1 VRDAPPIVG
10 MVRLLRGSMT
20 LRRMNAYRLVLAAAG
35 LTVFVTAALA
45 VALASFAGAALPQAA
60 HRQLAAAP
68 GTALDIT
75 GSVTSSQAG
84 RYQAGLQAAIRRQL
98 AGVPV
103 TLYQALWSDPLR
115 LATAGPALARLTGK
129 GNVLLTQAAAF
140 GAIRSH
146 AVLVAG
152 HWPAAPRPGQPVQA
166 ALPQAAAL
174 LAHLS
179 PGAQLQTRD
188 QVSGRPTRFLVAGI
202 FRPET
207 GSATAAGYWALNTVG
222 ASGTSSS
229 GGFTTLGP
237 LAVSPAAFT
246 GPLAVNS
253 ASWVAQPDTWR
264 IPVGQLTSTATRAAA
279 LRQALANSTALPSL
293 QVSTNLPAVLDA
305 AAASLAVARSLLVIG
320 ALELALVA
328 AAAVATAA
336 AYLADQR
343 EGESALLASRGTAR
357 FQLAR
362 LNAAEAVLLCLI
374 ATAAGGLAGGR
385 LAALLASAGPLHA
398 AGLRLPGFTPGVGLA
413 LAVTAAGSILVL
425 LWPALRTLAPG
436 IARQR
441 RGRQAAVSGIARAGA
456 DLALISLAVLAGWQ
470 LRHYS
475 AVVTSANGPGGVD
488 PVLVLAPALALAGG
502 TALTLRGLPPA
513 ARAADRLA
521 SRGRRLSPALSCWQL
536 SRRPLSQ
543 AAGALLI
550 VLAVATGTL
559 ALSQHRSWAQSA
571 ADQAAFSAGADT
583 RVDLA
588 SPLTASAAG
597 RLTAAPGVR
606 GATPVATLTGGGTGE
621 TLALNAGT
629 AAGVV
634 LLRRDQSAKPAP
646 ALFRAIRPAGA
657 QPGVLLPGQPSAVQL
672 DASLGPA
679 SLRLAPA
686 AVTLSVADADGDV
699 YQVSAGTLAADGR
712 PHLLTARL
720 GTDQLSTD
728 QLSTGQ
734 LSTGQLSTVPRPG
747 RVITP
752 LRLIGITASY
762 QLLPHSAKS
771 DAAVHVLHVGA
782 LGTATGPARAV
793 PGSALSGWAAAVSAP
808 ELAALRTRAGQ
819 VAGASGP
826 PQRLAW
832 KRTNGQQL
840 LSFTPGYGQAL
851 PANPGQ
857 PLLPI
862 FGQLT
867 LTAAAP
873 SVTPIP
879 AIATQSFLAASNT
892 GVGATVD
899 DSLNGLT
906 VAVHIV
912 AVVHSFPTVASG
924 GALILDL
931 PVVQQALLSRGL
943 PPVPVTS
950 WWLATGGAA
959 PLGLAGLLPA
969 GSSVTSRDQLAAG
982 LLGNPLSAAPQQAV
996 LAVAI
1001 AAALLAI
1008 AGFFVSIAANVAQ
1021 RRQESALL
1029 AALGVTQRSQA
1040 GQLCTQELLLSVPAA
1055 VAGLVLGG
1063 LLTILLVPAVTL
1075 TPAATA
1081 PVPTALTT
1089 FAWAQALGLA
1099 ALVVLLPVLVAAAA
1113 AARTPDPAATLR
1125 TAESA

>member
-1 VRDAPPIVG
+1 MVGSAP
-10 MVRLLRGSMT
+10 
-20 LRRMNAYRLVLAAAG
+20 
-35 LTVFVTAALA
+35 
-45 VALASFAGAALPQAA
+45 
-60 HRQLAAAP
+60 
-68 GTALDIT
+68 
-75 GSVTSSQAG
+75 AG
-84 RYQAGLQAAIRRQL
+84 RGRQ
-98 AGVPV
+98 
-103 TLYQALWSDPLR
+103 
-115 LATAGPALARLTGK
+115 ALARLTGK

-140 GAIRSH
+140 GAIASH

-152 HWPAAPRPGQPVQA
+152 HWPASPRPGQPVQA

-179 PGAQLQTRD
+179 PGARLQTRD
-188 QVSGRPTRFLVAGI
+188 QVSGRQADFLVTGI
-202 FRPET
+202 FRPRT
-207 GSATAAGYWALNTVG
+207 GSPTAAGYWALNTVG
-222 ASGTSSS
+222 ASGTSTA

-237 LAVSPAAFT
+237 LAVSPAAFA
-246 GPLAVNS
+246 GPLTVNA
-253 ASWVAQPDTWR
+253 ASWVAEPDTWR
-264 IPVGQLTSTATRAAA
+264 IPVGELTATATRAAA
-279 LRQALANSTALPSL
+279 LRQALANSSALPSL

-328 AAAVATAA
+328 AAALATAA

-343 EGESALLASRGTAR
+343 ESEAALLASRGTAR
-357 FQLAR
+357 AQLAR
-362 LNAAEAVLLCLI
+362 LNAAEAVILCLI
-374 ATAAGGLAGGR
+374 ATAAGGLASSR
-385 LAALLASAGPLHA
+385 LATVLASAGPLRA
-398 AGLRLPGFTPGVGLA
+398 AGLRLPAFPPGAWLA

-425 LWPALRTLAPG
+425 LWPTLRTLAPG

-456 DLALISLAVLAGWQ
+456 DLALIALAVLAGWQ

-502 TALTLRGLPPA
+502 TALTLRVLPPA

-559 ALSQHRSWAQSA
+559 ALSQHRSWARSA
-571 ADQAAFSAGADT
+571 ADQASFSAGADT
-583 RVDLA
+583 RVNLA
-588 SPLTASAAG
+588 SPLGASTAGLAAW
-597 RLTAAPGVR
+597 PGVR
-606 GATPVATLTGGGTGE
+606 GATPVATLTGSGTGE
-621 TLALNAGT
+621 TLALNASS

-634 LLRRDQSAKPAP
+634 LLRADQSAKPAA
-646 ALFRAIRPAGA
+646 ALFRAIEPAGH
-657 QPGVLLPGQPSAVQL
+657 QPGVVLPGHPAAVQL

-686 AVTLSVADADGDV
+686 AVTLSVQDADGDV
-699 YQVSAGTLAADGR
+699 YQVNAGTLVADGR

-720 GTDQLSTD
+720 GTGPRH
-728 QLSTGQ
+728 GQ
-734 LSTGQLSTVPRPG
+734 
-747 RVITP
+747 VIAP
-752 LRLIGITASY
+752 LRLVGISASY
-762 QLLPHSAKS
+762 QLLPGAATS
-771 DAAVHVLHVGA
+771 DAVLQVLRIGA
-782 LGTATGPARAV
+782 AGGTATAV
-793 PGSALSGWAAAVSAP
+793 PGSALSSWGAGVASP
-808 ELAALRTRAGQ
+808 ELAALRPLAGQ
-819 VAGASGP
+819 VAGPSGL

-832 KRTNGQQL
+832 QRSGPQQL
-840 LSFTPGYGQAL
+840 LTFTPGYGQAL
-851 PANPGQ
+851 PANRGQ

-873 SVTPIP
+873 TAAAIP

-899 DSLNGLT
+899 DSVNGLT

-912 AVVHSFPTVASG
+912 AAVHSFPTVTSG

-931 PVVQQALLSRGL
+931 AAVQQALLSRGL
-943 PPVPVTS
+943 PPAPATS
-950 WWLATGGAA
+950 WWLATPGGT
-959 PLGLAGLLPA
+959 PSGLAGVLPA
-969 GSSVTSRDQLAAG
+969 GSSLTSRDQLAAG
-982 LLGNPLSAAPQQAV
+982 LLGNALSATPQQAV

-1040 GQLCTQELLLSVPAA
+1040 GQLCTQELMLSLPAA
-1055 VAGLVLGG
+1055 LAGLLLGG
-1063 LLTILLVPAVTL
+1063 VLTILLVPAVTL
-1075 TPAATA
+1075 TPAATT
-1081 PVPTALTT
+1081 PMPPALTT

-1099 ALVVLLPVLVAAAA
+1099 ALVVLLPVLVAAAT
-1113 AARTPDPAATLR
+1113 AARIPDPAATLR

>member
-1 VRDAPPIVG
+1 MVG
-10 MVRLLRGSMT
+10 TVRLLRGSMT
-20 LRRMNAYRLVLAAAG
+20 LRRMNAYRLVLATAA

-45 VALASFAGAALPQAA
+45 TALASFAGAALPQAA
-60 HRQLAAAP
+60 HRELAAAP

-75 GSVTSSQAG
+75 GSVTGGQAP
-84 RYQAGLQAAIRRQL
+84 RYQAGLRAAIRSGL
-98 AGVPV
+98 PGVPV
-103 TLYQALWSDPLR
+103 TLHQSVWSDPLR
-115 LATAGPALARLTGK
+115 LAAAGPALARLTGK

-140 GAIRSH
+140 GQIRSH
-146 AVLVAG
+146 AVLLSG

-188 QVSGRPTRFLVAGI
+188 QVSGRPARFVVTGI
-202 FRPET
+202 FRPRT
-207 GSATAAGYWALNTVG
+207 GTPAAAGYWALNTVG
-222 ASGTSSS
+222 PSGTSTA

-237 LAVSPAAFT
+237 LAVSPAAFR
-246 GPLAVNS
+246 GPLSVNA
-253 ASWVAQPDTWR
+253 ASWVAQPDTSR
-264 IPVGQLTSTATRAAA
+264 IPAGQLTATAARAAA
-279 LRQALANSTALPSL
+279 LRQQLANSSSLPGL
-293 QVSTNLPAVLDA
+293 QVSTNLPAALDSA
-305 AAASLAVARSLLVIG
+305 AANLAVARSLLVIG

-328 AAAVATAA
+328 AAALATAA

-357 FQLAR
+357 AQLAR
-362 LNAAEAVLLCLI
+362 LNAAEAVVLCLI
-374 ATAAGGLAGGR
+374 ATAAGGLASSR
-385 LAALLASAGPLHA
+385 LAAVLASAGPLRA
-398 AGLRLPGFTPGVGLA
+398 AGLRLPAFPPGAWLA

-425 LWPALRTLAPG
+425 LWPTLRTLAPG
-436 IARQR
+436 AARQR

-456 DLALISLAVLAGWQ
+456 DLALIALAVLAGWQ

-475 AVVTSANGPGGVD
+475 AVVTSASGPGGVD

-502 TALTLRGLPPA
+502 TALTLRVLPPA

-559 ALSQHRSWAQSA
+559 ALSQHRSWARSA
-571 ADQAAFSAGADT
+571 ADQASFSAGADT
-583 RVDLA
+583 RVNLA
-588 SPLTASAAG
+588 SPLAATTAG
-597 RLTAAPGVR
+597 RLASWPGVR
-606 GATPVATLTGGGTGE
+606 GATPVATLTGSGTGE
-621 TLALNAGT
+621 TLALNASS

-634 LLRRDQSAKPAP
+634 LLRADQSPKPAA
-646 ALFRAIRPAGA
+646 ALFRAIEPAGH
-657 QPGVLLPGQPSAVQL
+657 QPGVVLPGHPAAVRL

-686 AVTLSVADADGDV
+686 PVTLSVQDADGDV
-699 YQVSAGTLAADGR
+699 YQVNAGTLVADGR

-720 GTDQLSTD
+720 GTGL
-728 QLSTGQ
+728 LSTGPGH
-734 LSTGQLSTVPRPG
+734 GQ
-747 RVITP
+747 VIAP
-752 LRLIGITASY
+752 LRLVGISASY
-762 QLLPHSAKS
+762 QLPPDAKS
-771 DAAVHVLHVGA
+771 DAALQVLRIGA
-782 LGTATGPARAV
+782 AGGTAAAV
-793 PGSALSGWAAAVSAP
+793 PGSALSSWGAGVASP
-808 ELAALRTRAGQ
+808 ELVALRPLAGQ
-819 VAGASGP
+819 LAGPSGL

-832 KRTNGQQL
+832 KRSGPQQE
-840 LSFTPGYGQAL
+840 LSFIPGYGQAL

-857 PLLPI
+857 PPLPI

-867 LTAAAP
+867 LTAAVPTAAA
-873 SVTPIP
+873 IP

-899 DSLNGLT
+899 DSVDGLT

-912 AVVHSFPTVASG
+912 AAVHSFPTVTSG

-931 PVVQQALLSRGL
+931 AAVQQALLSRGL
-943 PPVPVTS
+943 PPAPATS
-950 WWLATGGAA
+950 WWLATPGGT
-959 PLGLAGLLPA
+959 PPGLAAVLPG
-969 GSSVTSRDQLAAG
+969 GSSLTSRGQLAAG

-996 LAVAI
+996 LAVAV

-1040 GQLCTQELLLSVPAA
+1040 GQLCTQELMLSLPAA
-1055 VAGLVLGG
+1055 LAGLLLGG
-1063 LLTILLVPAVTL
+1063 VLTILLVPAVTL

-1081 PVPTALTT
+1081 PVPPALTT

-1099 ALVVLLPVLVAAAA
+1099 ALVVLLPVLVAAAT
-1113 AARTPDPAATLR
+1113 AARIPDPAATLR

>member
-1 VRDAPPIVG
+1 MVLKARAGPVREPRPIVG
-10 MVRLLRGSMT
+10 IVRSLRGSMT
-20 LRRMNAYRLVLAAAG
+20 LRRMNAYRLVLAAAA

-45 VALASFAGAALPQAA
+45 AALASFAGAALPQAA

-68 GTALDIT
+68 GTALDVSGSAT
-75 GSVTSSQAG
+75 GGQA
-84 RYQAGLQAAIRRQL
+84 RRDQAGLRTAIRTGL
-98 AGVPV
+98 PGVPV
-103 TLYQALWSDPLR
+103 TLHQALWSDPLR
-115 LATAGPALARLTGK
+115 LAAAGPALARLTGK

-140 GAIRSH
+140 AAIRSH

-152 HWPAAPRPGQPVQA
+152 HWPAPPRPGQPVQA

-188 QVSGRPTRFLVAGI
+188 QVSGRPARFLVTGI

-207 GSATAAGYWALNTVG
+207 GSTTAAGYWALNTVA

-237 LAVSPAAFT
+237 LAVSPAAFA

-253 ASWVAQPDTWR
+253 ASWVAQPDTGR
-264 IPVGQLTSTATRAAA
+264 IPVGELTATATRAAA
-279 LRQALANSTALPSL
+279 LRQALANSSTLPSL

-305 AAASLAVARSLLVIG
+305 AAASLAVARSLLVIA

-328 AAAVATAA
+328 AAALATAA

-343 EGESALLASRGTAR
+343 EGESALLVSRGTAR
-357 FQLAR
+357 LQLAR
-362 LNAAEAVLLCLI
+362 LNAAEAVILCLI
-374 ATAAGGLAGGR
+374 ATAAGGLAGSR

-398 AGLRLPGFTPGVGLA
+398 AGLRLPAFPPGAWLA

-571 ADQAAFSAGADT
+571 ADQAASSAGADT

-588 SPLTASAAG
+588 SPLTAGAA
-597 RLTAAPGVR
+597 RLAAAPGVR
-606 GATPVATLTGGGTGE
+606 GGTPVATLTQGGTGE
-621 TLALNAGT
+621 TIALNAGN

-634 LLRRDQSAKPAP
+634 LLRRDQSALPAP
-646 ALFRAIRPAGA
+646 ALFRAIQPAGH
-657 QPGVLLPGQPSAVQL
+657 QPGVVLPGHPAAVQVE
-672 DASLGPA
+672 ASLGPA

-720 GTDQLSTD
+720 GTGPRR
-728 QLSTGQ
+728 GQ
-734 LSTGQLSTVPRPG
+734 A
-747 RVITP
+747 IAP

-762 QLLPHSAKS
+762 QLLAHAGSS
-771 DAAVHVLHVGA
+771 DATLHVLQVAAPGA
-782 LGTATGPARAV
+782 RPASAAAVV
-793 PGSALSGWAAAVSAP
+793 PGRALSGWAAGVAAP

-819 VAGASGP
+819 LAGPSGL

-832 KRTNGQQL
+832 QRTGRQQL

-857 PLLPI
+857 PPLPV

-867 LTAAAP
+867 LTAATP
-873 SVTPIP
+873 SAAAIP

-892 GVGATVD
+892 AVGATVN
-899 DSLNGLT
+899 DSVSGLT
-906 VAVHIV
+906 LAVHIV
-912 AVVHSFPTVASG
+912 AAVHSFPTVASG
-924 GALILDL
+924 AALIVDL
-931 PVVQQALLSRGL
+931 PAVQQALLSRGL

-950 WWLATGGAA
+950 WWLATDGGA
-959 PLGLAGLLPA
+959 PPGLAALLPA
-969 GSSVTSRDQLAAG
+969 GSSVTSRDQLVAR

-1055 VAGLVLGG
+1055 LAGLLLGG
-1063 LLTILLVPAVTL
+1063 VLTVLLVPAVTL

-1081 PVPTALTT
+1081 PVPPALTT

-1099 ALVVLLPVLVAAAA
+1099 ALVVLLPVLVAAAT
-1113 AARTPDPAATLR
+1113 AARTADPAATLR

>member
-1 VRDAPPIVG
+1 MG
-10 MVRLLRGSMT
+10 TVRLLRGSMT
-20 LRRMNAYRLVLAAAG
+20 LRRMNAYRLVLATAA

-45 VALASFAGAALPQAA
+45 TALASFAGAALPQAA
-60 HRQLAAAP
+60 HRELAAAP
-68 GTALDIT
+68 GTALDIS
-75 GSVTSSQAG
+75 GSVTGGQAG
-84 RYQAGLQAAIRRQL
+84 RYQAGLRDAIRSGL
-98 AGVPV
+98 PGVPV
-103 TLYQALWSDPLR
+103 TLHQVVWSDPLR
-115 LATAGPALARLTGK
+115 LTAAGPALARLTGK

-140 GAIRSH
+140 GQIQSH
-146 AVLVAG
+146 AVLVSG
-152 HWPAAPRPGQPVQA
+152 HWPAASRPGQPVQA

-188 QVSGRPTRFLVAGI
+188 QVSGRPARFVVTGI
-202 FRPET
+202 FRPRT
-207 GSATAAGYWALNTVG
+207 GTPAAASYWALNTVG
-222 ASGTSSS
+222 ASGVSTS

-237 LAVSPAAFT
+237 LAVSPAAFR
-246 GPLAVNS
+246 GPLSVNA
-253 ASWVAQPDTWR
+253 ASWVAQPDTSR
-264 IPVGQLTSTATRAAA
+264 IPAGQLTATATRAAA
-279 LRQALANSTALPSL
+279 LRQHLVNSSSLPGL
-293 QVSTNLPAVLDA
+293 QVSTNLPAVLDS

-328 AAAVATAA
+328 AAALATAA

-357 FQLAR
+357 AQLAR
-362 LNAAEAVLLCLI
+362 LNAAEAVILCLA
-374 ATAAGGLAGGR
+374 ATAAGGLAGTR
-385 LAALLASAGPLHA
+385 LATVLASAGPLRA
-398 AGLRLPGFTPGVGLA
+398 AGLRLPAFPPGAWLA

-425 LWPALRTLAPG
+425 LWPTLRTLAPG
-436 IARQR
+436 AARQR

-456 DLALISLAVLAGWQ
+456 DLALIALAVLAGWQ

-475 AVVTSANGPGGVD
+475 AVVTSASGPGGVD

-502 TALTLRGLPPA
+502 TALTLRVLPPA

-559 ALSQHRSWAQSA
+559 ALSQHRSWARSA
-571 ADQAAFSAGADT
+571 ADQASFSAGADT
-583 RVDLA
+583 RVNLA
-588 SPLTASAAG
+588 SPLAAGTAG
-597 RLTAAPGVR
+597 RLASWPGVR
-606 GATPVATLTGGGTGE
+606 GATPVATLTGSGTGE
-621 TLALNAGT
+621 TLALNASS

-634 LLRRDQSAKPAP
+634 LLRADQSPKPA
-646 ALFRAIRPAGA
+646 AELFRAIEPAGH
-657 QPGVLLPGQPSAVQL
+657 QPGVVLPGHPAAVQL

-686 AVTLSVADADGDV
+686 PVTLSVQDADGDV
-699 YQVSAGTLAADGR
+699 YQVNAGTLVADGR

-720 GTDQLSTD
+720 GADPLSTAPRH
-728 QLSTGQ
+728 GQ
-734 LSTGQLSTVPRPG
+734 
-747 RVITP
+747 VIAP
-752 LRLIGITASY
+752 LRLVGISASY
-762 QLLPHSAKS
+762 QLLPKEATS
-771 DAAVHVLHVGA
+771 DAALQVLRIGA
-782 LGTATGPARAV
+782 LSAAGGRAAAV
-793 PGSALSGWAAAVSAP
+793 PGSALSSWGAGVAAP
-808 ELAALRTRAGQ
+808 ELAALRPLAGQ
-819 VAGASGP
+819 VAGPSGL

-832 KRTNGQQL
+832 QRSGGQQR
-840 LSFTPGYGQAL
+840 LSFTPGYGLAL
-851 PANPGQ
+851 PANRGQ

-867 LTAAAP
+867 LTAATP
-873 SVTPIP
+873 SAAAIP
-879 AIATQSFLAASNT
+879 AIATHSFLAASNT

-899 DSLNGLT
+899 DTVDGLT
-906 VAVHIV
+906 IAVHIV
-912 AVVHSFPTVASG
+912 AAVHSFPTVTSG

-931 PVVQQALLSRGL
+931 GAVQQALLSRGL
-943 PPVPVTS
+943 PPAPVTS
-950 WWLATGGAA
+950 WWLATPGGT
-959 PLGLAGLLPA
+959 PPGLAAQLPA
-969 GSSVTSRDQLAAG
+969 GSSLTSRDQLAAG

-996 LAVAI
+996 LAVAV

-1040 GQLCTQELLLSVPAA
+1040 GQLCTQELMLSLPAA
-1055 VAGLVLGG
+1055 LAGLLLGG
-1063 LLTILLVPAVTL
+1063 VLTILLVPAVTL

-1081 PVPTALTT
+1081 PVPPALTT

-1099 ALVVLLPVLVAAAA
+1099 ALVVLLPVLVAAAT
-1113 AARTPDPAATLR
+1113 AARIPDPAATLR

>member
-1 VRDAPPIVG
+1 
-10 MVRLLRGSMT
+10 MT
-20 LRRMNAYRLVLAAAG
+20 LRRMNAYRLVLATAA

-45 VALASFAGAALPQAA
+45 TALASFAGAALPQAA
-60 HRQLAAAP
+60 HRELAAAP

-75 GSVTSSQAG
+75 GSVTGGQVG
-84 RYQAGLQAAIRRQL
+84 RYQAGLQAAIRSGL
-98 AGVPV
+98 PGVPV
-103 TLYQALWSDPLR
+103 TLHQSVWSDPLR
-115 LATAGPALARLTGK
+115 LAAAGPALARLTGK

-140 GAIRSH
+140 GAIQSH
-146 AVLVAG
+146 AVLVSG

-188 QVSGRPTRFLVAGI
+188 QVSGRPARFLVTGI

-207 GSATAAGYWALNTVG
+207 STPAAAGYWALNTIG
-222 ASGTSSS
+222 ASGTSTS
-229 GGFTTLGP
+229 GGFTTVGP
-237 LAVSPAAFT
+237 LAVSPAAFH
-246 GPLAVNS
+246 GPLSVNA
-253 ASWVAQPDTWR
+253 ASWVAQPETSR
-264 IPVGQLTSTATRAAA
+264 IPAGQLTATATRAAA
-279 LRQALANSTALPSL
+279 LRQELANSGSLSGL
-293 QVSTNLPAVLDA
+293 QVSTNLPAVLDS

-328 AAAVATAA
+328 AAALAAAA

-343 EGESALLASRGTAR
+343 EGEAALLASRGTAR
-357 FQLAR
+357 AQLAR
-362 LNAAEAVLLCLI
+362 LNAAEAVTLCLI
-374 ATAAGGLAGGR
+374 ATAAGGLAGSR
-385 LAALLASAGPLHA
+385 LATVLASAGPLRA
-398 AGLRLPGFTPGVGLA
+398 AGLRLPAFPPGAWLA

-425 LWPALRTLAPG
+425 LWPTLRTLAPG

-456 DLALISLAVLAGWQ
+456 DLALIALAVLAGWQ

-475 AVVTSANGPGGVD
+475 AVVTSAHGPGGVD

-502 TALTLRGLPPA
+502 TALTLRVLPPA

-559 ALSQHRSWAQSA
+559 ALSQHRSWARSA
-571 ADQAAFSAGADT
+571 ADQASFSAGADT
-583 RVDLA
+583 RVNLA
-588 SPLTASAAG
+588 SPLGTSTAGLAAW
-597 RLTAAPGVR
+597 PGVR
-606 GATPVATLTGGGTGE
+606 GATPVATLTGSGTGE
-621 TLALNAGT
+621 TLALNASS

-634 LLRRDQSAKPAP
+634 LLRADQSAKPAA
-646 ALFRAIRPAGA
+646 ALFRAIEPAGH
-657 QPGVLLPGQPSAVQL
+657 QPGVVLPGHPAAVQL

-686 AVTLSVADADGDV
+686 AVTLSVQDADGDV
-699 YQVSAGTLAADGR
+699 YQVNAGTLVADGR

-720 GTDQLSTD
+720 GTSPRH
-728 QLSTGQ
+728 GQ
-734 LSTGQLSTVPRPG
+734 
-747 RVITP
+747 VIAP
-752 LRLIGITASY
+752 LRLVGISASY
-762 QLLPHSAKS
+762 QLLPGAATS
-771 DAAVHVLHVGA
+771 DAVLQVLRIGA
-782 LGTATGPARAV
+782 AGAAGGTATAL
-793 PGSALSGWAAAVSAP
+793 PGRALSSWGAGVASP
-808 ELAALRTRAGQ
+808 ELAALRPLAGQ
-819 VAGASGP
+819 VAGPSGL

-832 KRTNGQQL
+832 RRSGPQQL
-840 LSFTPGYGQAL
+840 LTFTPGYGQAL
-851 PANPGQ
+851 PANRGQ
-857 PLLPI
+857 PPLPI

-873 SVTPIP
+873 TAAAIP

-899 DSLNGLT
+899 DSVNGLT

-912 AVVHSFPTVASG
+912 AAVHSFPTVTSG

-931 PVVQQALLSRGL
+931 GAVQQALLSRGL
-943 PPVPVTS
+943 PTAPATS
-950 WWLATGGAA
+950 WWLATPGGT
-959 PLGLAGLLPA
+959 PPGLARVLPA
-969 GSSVTSRDQLAAG
+969 GSSLASRDQLAAG

-996 LAVAI
+996 LAVAV

-1040 GQLCTQELLLSVPAA
+1040 GQLCTQELMLSLPAA
-1055 VAGLVLGG
+1055 LAGLLLGG
-1063 LLTILLVPAVTL
+1063 VLTILLVPAVTL
-1075 TPAATA
+1075 TPAATT
-1081 PVPTALTT
+1081 PMPPALTT

-1099 ALVVLLPVLVAAAA
+1099 ALVVLLPVLVAAAT
-1113 AARTPDPAATLR
+1113 AARIPDPAATLR

>member
-1 VRDAPPIVG
+1 MVGSAP
-10 MVRLLRGSMT
+10 
-20 LRRMNAYRLVLAAAG
+20 
-35 LTVFVTAALA
+35 
-45 VALASFAGAALPQAA
+45 
-60 HRQLAAAP
+60 
-68 GTALDIT
+68 
-75 GSVTSSQAG
+75 AG
-84 RYQAGLQAAIRRQL
+84 RGR
-98 AGVPV
+98 
-103 TLYQALWSDPLR
+103 
-115 LATAGPALARLTGK
+115 PALARLTGK

-140 GAIRSH
+140 AAIRSH

-152 HWPAAPRPGQPVQA
+152 HWPAPPRPGQPVQA

-188 QVSGRPTRFLVAGI
+188 QVSGRQARFLVTGI

-207 GSATAAGYWALNTVG
+207 GSTTAAGYWALNTVA

-237 LAVSPAAFT
+237 LAVSPAAFA

-253 ASWVAQPDTWR
+253 ASWVAQPDTGR
-264 IPVGQLTSTATRAAA
+264 IPVGELTATATRAAA
-279 LRQALANSTALPSL
+279 LRQALANSSTLPSL

-305 AAASLAVARSLLVIG
+305 AAASLAVARSLLVIA

-328 AAAVATAA
+328 AAALATAA

-343 EGESALLASRGTAR
+343 EGESALLVSRGTAR
-357 FQLAR
+357 LQLAR
-362 LNAAEAVLLCLI
+362 LNAAEAVILCLI
-374 ATAAGGLAGGR
+374 ATAAGGLAGSR

-398 AGLRLPGFTPGVGLA
+398 AGLRLPAFPPGAWLA

-571 ADQAAFSAGADT
+571 ADQAASSAGADT

-588 SPLTASAAG
+588 SPLTAGAAG
-597 RLTAAPGVR
+597 LAAAPGVR
-606 GATPVATLTGGGTGE
+606 GGTPVATLTQGGTGE
-621 TLALNAGT
+621 TIALNAGN

-634 LLRRDQSAKPAP
+634 LLRRDQSALPAP
-646 ALFRAIRPAGA
+646 ALFRAIQPAGH
-657 QPGVLLPGQPSAVQL
+657 QPGVVLPGHPDAVQVE
-672 DASLGPA
+672 ASLGPA

-720 GTDQLSTD
+720 GTGPRR
-728 QLSTGQ
+728 GQ
-734 LSTGQLSTVPRPG
+734 A
-747 RVITP
+747 IAP

-762 QLLPHSAKS
+762 QLLAHAGSS
-771 DAAVHVLHVGA
+771 DATLHVLQVATPGA
-782 LGTATGPARAV
+782 RPASAAAVV
-793 PGSALSGWAAAVSAP
+793 PGRALSGWAAGVAAP
-808 ELAALRTRAGQ
+808 ELAALRTPGRPARRA
-819 VAGASGP
+819 V
-826 PQRLAW
+826 R
-832 KRTNGQQL
+832 
-840 LSFTPGYGQAL
+840 
-851 PANPGQ
+851 PA
-857 PLLPI
+857 
-862 FGQLT
+862 
-867 LTAAAP
+867 A
-873 SVTPIP
+873 
-879 AIATQSFLAASNT
+879 
-892 GVGATVD
+892 
-899 DSLNGLT
+899 
-906 VAVHIV
+906 
-912 AVVHSFPTVASG
+912 
-924 GALILDL
+924 
-931 PVVQQALLSRGL
+931 
-943 PPVPVTS
+943 
-950 WWLATGGAA
+950 
-959 PLGLAGLLPA
+959 
-969 GSSVTSRDQLAAG
+969 AAG
-982 LLGNPLSAAPQQAV
+982 LAAHRAPAVAV
-996 LAVAI
+996 LHPGLWAG
-1001 AAALLAI
+1001 AAREP
-1008 AGFFVSIAANVAQ
+1008 G
-1021 RRQESALL
+1021 
-1029 AALGVTQRSQA
+1029 
-1040 GQLCTQELLLSVPAA
+1040 P
-1055 VAGLVLGG
+1055 
-1063 LLTILLVPAVTL
+1063 
-1075 TPAATA
+1075 
-1081 PVPTALTT
+1081 
-1089 FAWAQALGLA
+1089 
-1099 ALVVLLPVLVAAAA
+1099 AAAA
-1113 AARTPDPAATLR
+1113 GLRPADADRGDALGGGHPGHR
-1125 TAESA
+1125 HPVLPGRQ

>member
-1 VRDAPPIVG
+1 
-10 MVRLLRGSMT
+10 MT
-20 LRRMNAYRLVLAAAG
+20 LRRMSAYRLVLAAAA

-45 VALASFAGAALPQAA
+45 TALASFAGAALPQAA
-60 HRQLAAAP
+60 HRELATAP
-68 GTALDIT
+68 GSALDIS
-75 GSVTSSQAG
+75 GSVTGGQAG
-84 RYQAGLQAAIRRQL
+84 HYQAGLRAAIRSGL
-98 AGVPV
+98 PGVPV
-103 TLYQALWSDPLR
+103 TLYQSVWSDPLR
-115 LATAGPALARLTGK
+115 LAAAGPALARLTGK

-152 HWPAAPRPGQPVQA
+152 RWPTAPRPGQPVQA

-188 QVSGRPTRFLVAGI
+188 QVSGRPAHFLVTGV

-207 GSATAAGYWALNTVG
+207 GTPAAASYWALNTVG
-222 ASGTSSS
+222 ASGTSTA

-237 LAVSPAAFT
+237 LAVSPAAFR
-246 GPLAVNS
+246 GPLAVNA
-253 ASWVAQPDTWR
+253 ASWVAQPDTGR
-264 IPVGQLTSTATRAAA
+264 IPVGELTSTAARATA
-279 LRQALANSTALPSL
+279 LRQALVNSSALPSL
-293 QVSTNLPAVLDA
+293 QVSTNLPAVLDS

-328 AAAVATAA
+328 VAALATAA

-357 FQLAR
+357 GQLAR
-362 LNAAEAVLLCLI
+362 LNAGEAVVLCLA
-374 ATAAGGLAGGR
+374 ATAAGGLAGSR

-398 AGLRLPGFTPGVGLA
+398 AGLRLPAITPGAWLA
-413 LAVTAAGSILVL
+413 LAVTAAGAIVVL
-425 LWPALRTLAPG
+425 LWPTLRTLAPG
-436 IARQR
+436 VARQR

-475 AVVTSANGPGGVD
+475 AVVTSASGPGGVD

-502 TALTLRGLPPA
+502 TALTLRVLPPA

-559 ALSQHRSWAQSA
+559 ALSQHRSWARSA
-571 ADQAAFSAGADT
+571 ADQASFSAGADT
-583 RVDLA
+583 RVNLA
-588 SPLTASAAG
+588 SPLSASTAG
-597 RLTAAPGVR
+597 RLATLPGVR
-606 GATPVATLTGGGTGE
+606 DATPVATLTGGGTGE
-621 TLALNAGT
+621 TLALNASS
-629 AAGVV
+629 AAGAV
-634 LLRRDQSAKPAP
+634 LLRADQSAKPAH
-646 ALFRAIRPAGA
+646 ALFRAIEPPGR
-657 QPGVLLPGQPSAVQL
+657 QPGVVLPGHPAAVQL

-686 AVTLSVADADGDV
+686 TVMLSVADADGNV
-699 YQVSAGTLAADGR
+699 YQVSAGTLTADGR

-720 GTDQLSTD
+720 GTGARQ
-728 QLSTGQ
+728 GQ
-734 LSTGQLSTVPRPG
+734 A
-747 RVITP
+747 ITP
-752 LRLIGITASY
+752 LRLVGITASY
-762 QLLPHSAKS
+762 QLLPRSAKS
-771 DAAVHVLHVGA
+771 DAVLQVLRVGA
-782 LGTATGPARAV
+782 LGAGVPAAAV
-793 PGSALSGWAAAVSAP
+793 PGRALGGWAAGVSAP
-808 ELAALRTRAGQ
+808 ELAALQARPGQLAGP
-819 VAGASGP
+819 SSP

-832 KRTNGQQL
+832 KLTGGQQR

-851 PANPGQ
+851 PANLGQ
-857 PLLPI
+857 PPLPI
-862 FGQLT
+862 FGQVT
-867 LTAAAP
+867 LTAAKPTAAA
-873 SVTPIP
+873 IP
-879 AIATQSFLAASNT
+879 AIATQSFLSASDT

-899 DSLNGLT
+899 DSVNGLT

-912 AVVHSFPTVASG
+912 AAVHSFPTVASG

-931 PVVQQALLSRGL
+931 AAVQQALLSRGL
-943 PPVPVTS
+943 PPAPATS
-950 WWLATGGAA
+950 WWLATPGGTPPGVGA
-959 PLGLAGLLPA
+959 LLPA
-969 GSSVTSRDQLAAG
+969 GSSVTSRGQLAAG
-982 LLGNPLSAAPQQAV
+982 LLGSPLSAAPQQAV

-1008 AGFFVSIAANVAQ
+1008 AGFLVSIAANVAQ

-1040 GQLCTQELLLSVPAA
+1040 GQLCTQELMLSLPAA
-1055 VAGLVLGG
+1055 LAGLLLGG
-1063 LLTILLVPAVTL
+1063 VLTVLLVPAVTL
-1075 TPAATA
+1075 TPAATT
-1081 PVPTALTT
+1081 PVPPALTT

-1099 ALVVLLPVLVAAAA
+1099 GLVVLLPVLVAAATA
-1113 AARTPDPAATLR
+1113 TRTADPAATLR

>member
-1 VRDAPPIVG
+1 
-10 MVRLLRGSMT
+10 MLRGSMT
-20 LRRMNAYRLVLAAAG
+20 LRRMNAYRLVLATAA

-45 VALASFAGAALPQAA
+45 TALASFAGAALPQAA
-60 HRQLAAAP
+60 HRELAAAP

-75 GSVTSSQAG
+75 GSVTGGQAG
-84 RYQAGLQAAIRRQL
+84 RYQTGLQAVIRSGL
-98 AGVPV
+98 PGVPV
-103 TLYQALWSDPLR
+103 TLHHSVWSDPLR
-115 LATAGPALARLTGK
+115 LAAAGPALARLTGK

-140 GAIRSH
+140 GQIQSH
-146 AVLVAG
+146 AVLVSG

-179 PGAQLQTRD
+179 PGAQLLTRD
-188 QVSGRPTRFLVAGI
+188 QVSGRAARFVVTGI
-202 FRPET
+202 FRPRT
-207 GSATAAGYWALNTVG
+207 GTPAAAGYWALNTVG
-222 ASGTSSS
+222 ASGTSTS

-237 LAVSPAAFT
+237 LAVSPAAFR
-246 GPLAVNS
+246 GPLSVNA
-253 ASWVAQPDTWR
+253 ASWVAQPDTSR
-264 IPVGQLTSTATRAAA
+264 IPAGQLTATATRAAA
-279 LRQALANSTALPSL
+279 LRQRLANSSSLPGL
-293 QVSTNLPAVLDA
+293 QVSTNLPAVLHSA
-305 AAASLAVARSLLVIG
+305 AANLAVARSLLVIG

-328 AAAVATAA
+328 AAALATAA

-357 FQLAR
+357 AQLAR
-362 LNAAEAVLLCLI
+362 LNAAEAVILCLV
-374 ATAAGGLAGGR
+374 ATAAGGLAGTR
-385 LAALLASAGPLHA
+385 LAALLASAGPLRA
-398 AGLRLPGFTPGVGLA
+398 AGLRLPAFPPGAWLA

-425 LWPALRTLAPG
+425 LWPTLRTLAPG
-436 IARQR
+436 AARQR

-456 DLALISLAVLAGWQ
+456 DLALIALAVLAGWQ

-475 AVVTSANGPGGVD
+475 AVVTSASGPGGVD

-502 TALTLRGLPPA
+502 TALTLRVLPPA

-559 ALSQHRSWAQSA
+559 ALSQHRSWARSA
-571 ADQAAFSAGADT
+571 ADQASFSAGADT

-588 SPLTASAAG
+588 GPLAASTAG
-597 RLTAAPGVR
+597 RLASWPGVR
-606 GATPVATLTGGGTGE
+606 GATPVATLTGSGTGE
-621 TLALNAGT
+621 TLALNASS
-629 AAGVV
+629 AAVVV
-634 LLRRDQSAKPAP
+634 LLRADQSPKPA
-646 ALFRAIRPAGA
+646 AELFRAIEPAGH
-657 QPGVLLPGQPSAVQL
+657 QPGVVLPGHPAAVQV

-686 AVTLSVADADGDV
+686 PVTLSVQDADGDV
-699 YQVSAGTLAADGR
+699 YQVNAGTLVADGR

-720 GTDQLSTD
+720 GTGLPH
-728 QLSTGQ
+728 GQ
-734 LSTGQLSTVPRPG
+734 
-747 RVITP
+747 VIAP
-752 LRLIGITASY
+752 LRLVGISASY
-762 QLLPHSAKS
+762 QLLPKEATS
-771 DAAVHVLHVGA
+771 DAALQVLRIGAVGA
-782 LGTATGPARAV
+782 AGGRAAAV
-793 PGSALSGWAAAVSAP
+793 PGSALSGWGAGVASP
-808 ELAALRTRAGQ
+808 ELAALRPLAGQ
-819 VAGASGP
+819 VAGPSGL
-826 PQRLAW
+826 PQRMAW
-832 KRTNGQQL
+832 KRSGGQQL

-862 FGQLT
+862 FSQLT
-867 LTAAAP
+867 LTAA
-873 SVTPIP
+873 TPTAAAIP

-899 DSLNGLT
+899 DNVNGLT

-912 AVVHSFPTVASG
+912 AAVHSFPTVTSG

-931 PVVQQALLSRGL
+931 GAVQQALLSRGL
-943 PPVPVTS
+943 PPAPATS
-950 WWLATGGAA
+950 WWLATPGGT
-959 PLGLAGLLPA
+959 PPGLAAQLPG
-969 GSSVTSRDQLAAG
+969 GSSLTSRDQLAAG

-996 LAVAI
+996 LAVAV

-1040 GQLCTQELLLSVPAA
+1040 GQLCTQELMLSLPAA
-1055 VAGLVLGG
+1055 LAGLLLGG
-1063 LLTILLVPAVTL
+1063 VLTILLVPAVTL

-1081 PVPTALTT
+1081 PVPPALTT

-1099 ALVVLLPVLVAAAA
+1099 ALVVLLPVLVAAAT
-1113 AARTPDPAATLR
+1113 AARIPDPAATLR

>member
-1 VRDAPPIVG
+1 
-10 MVRLLRGSMT
+10 MT
-20 LRRMNAYRLVLAAAG
+20 LRRMNAYRLVLGTAA

-45 VALASFAGAALPQAA
+45 TALAAFAGAALPQAA
-60 HRQLAAAP
+60 HRELAAAP

-75 GSVTSSQAG
+75 GSVTGGQLG
-84 RYQAGLQAAIRRQL
+84 RYQAGLQSATRSGL
-98 AGVPV
+98 PGVPV
-103 TLYQALWSDPLR
+103 TLHQSVWSDPLR
-115 LATAGPALARLTGK
+115 LAAAGPALARLTGK

-140 GAIRSH
+140 GGIQSH
-146 AVLVAG
+146 AVLVSG
-152 HWPAAPRPGQPVQA
+152 HWPAPPRPGQPVQA

-179 PGAQLQTRD
+179 PGARLQTRD
-188 QVSGRPTRFLVAGI
+188 QVSGRPARFVVTGI
-202 FRPET
+202 FRPRT
-207 GSATAAGYWALNTVG
+207 GTPAAASYWALNTVG
-222 ASGTSSS
+222 ASGTSTS

-237 LAVSPAAFT
+237 LTVSPAAFR
-246 GPLAVNS
+246 GPLSVNA
-253 ASWVAQPDTWR
+253 ASWVAQPDTSR
-264 IPVGQLTSTATRAAA
+264 IPAGQLTATATRAAA
-279 LRQALANSTALPSL
+279 LRQQLANSGSLSGL
-293 QVSTNLPAVLDA
+293 QVSTNLPAVLDSA
-305 AAASLAVARSLLVIG
+305 AANLAVARSLLVIG

-328 AAAVATAA
+328 AAALATAA

-357 FQLAR
+357 AQLAR
-362 LNAAEAVLLCLI
+362 LNAAEAVILCLI
-374 ATAAGGLAGGR
+374 ATAAGGLASSR
-385 LAALLASAGPLHA
+385 LAMVLASAGPLRA
-398 AGLRLPGFTPGVGLA
+398 AGLRLPAFPPGAWLA
-413 LAVTAAGSILVL
+413 LAVTAAGSLLVL
-425 LWPALRTLAPG
+425 LWPTLRTLAPG

-441 RGRQAAVSGIARAGA
+441 RGRQGSVSGIARAGA
-456 DLALISLAVLAGWQ
+456 DLALVALAGLAGWQ

-475 AVVTSANGPGGVD
+475 AVVTSANGPGGVN

-502 TALTLRGLPPA
+502 TALTLRVLPPA

-559 ALSQHRSWAQSA
+559 ALSQHRSWARSA
-571 ADQAAFSAGADT
+571 ADQASFSAGADT

-588 SPLTASAAG
+588 SPLTASTAC
-597 RLTAAPGVR
+597 RLTSWPGVR
-606 GATPVATLTGGGTGE
+606 GATPVATLTGSGTGE
-621 TLALNAGT
+621 TLALNASS

-634 LLRRDQSAKPAP
+634 LLRADQSAKPAP
-646 ALFRAIRPAGA
+646 ALFRAIEPAGR
-657 QPGVLLPGQPSAVQL
+657 QPGVVLPGHPAAVQL

-686 AVTLSVADADGDV
+686 AVTLSVQDADGDV
-699 YQVSAGTLAADGR
+699 YQVNAGTLTADGR
-712 PHLLTARL
+712 PHQLTARL
-720 GTDQLSTD
+720 GTDL
-728 QLSTGQ
+728 LSTGPRH
-734 LSTGQLSTVPRPG
+734 GQ
-747 RVITP
+747 VIAP
-752 LRLIGITASY
+752 LRLVGISASY
-762 QLLPHSAKS
+762 QLLPGAATS
-771 DAAVHVLHVGA
+771 DAALQVLRIGTLGA
-782 LGTATGPARAV
+782 AARAGTGTAAAV
-793 PGSALSGWAAAVSAP
+793 PGSALSGWGAGVASP
-808 ELAALRTRAGQ
+808 ELAALRPLPGQ
-819 VAGASGP
+819 MAGASGL

-832 KRTNGQQL
+832 KRSGTQQA

-851 PANPGQ
+851 PANRGQ

-873 SVTPIP
+873 TAAALP

-899 DSLNGLT
+899 DSVDGLT

-912 AVVHSFPTVASG
+912 AAVHSFPTVTSG

-931 PVVQQALLSRGL
+931 GAVQQALLSRGL
-943 PPVPVTS
+943 PPAPATS
-950 WWLATGGAA
+950 WWLATPGGT
-959 PLGLAGLLPA
+959 PPGLARLLPG
-969 GSSVTSRDQLAAG
+969 GSSLTSRDQLAGG

-996 LAVAI
+996 LAVAV

-1040 GQLCTQELLLSVPAA
+1040 GQLCTQELMLSLPAA
-1055 VAGLVLGG
+1055 LAGLLLGG
-1063 LLTILLVPAVTL
+1063 VLTILLVPAVTL

-1081 PVPTALTT
+1081 PVPPALTT

-1099 ALVVLLPVLVAAAA
+1099 ALVVLLPVLVAAAT
-1113 AARTPDPAATLR
+1113 AARIPDPAATLR

>member
-1 VRDAPPIVG
+1 
-10 MVRLLRGSMT
+10 MT
-20 LRRMNAYRLVLAAAG
+20 LRRMNAYRLVLATAA

-45 VALASFAGAALPQAA
+45 TALASFAGAALPQAA
-60 HRQLAAAP
+60 HRELAAAP

-75 GSVTSSQAG
+75 GSVTGGQVG
-84 RYQAGLQAAIRRQL
+84 RYQAGLQAAIRSGL
-98 AGVPV
+98 PGVPV
-103 TLYQALWSDPLR
+103 TLHQSVWSDPLR
-115 LATAGPALARLTGK
+115 LAAAGPALARLTGK

-140 GAIRSH
+140 GAIQSH
-146 AVLVAG
+146 AVLVSG

-188 QVSGRPTRFLVAGI
+188 QVSGRPAHFLVTGI

-207 GSATAAGYWALNTVG
+207 STPAAAGYWALNTIG
-222 ASGTSSS
+222 ASGTSTS
-229 GGFTTLGP
+229 GGFTTVGP
-237 LAVSPAAFT
+237 LAVSPAAFH
-246 GPLAVNS
+246 GPLSVNA
-253 ASWVAQPDTWR
+253 ASWVAQPDTSR
-264 IPVGQLTSTATRAAA
+264 IPAGQLTATATRAAA
-279 LRQALANSTALPSL
+279 LRQELANSGSLSGL
-293 QVSTNLPAVLDA
+293 QVSTNLPAVLDS

-328 AAAVATAA
+328 AAALATAA

-343 EGESALLASRGTAR
+343 EGEAALLASRGTAR
-357 FQLAR
+357 AQLAR
-362 LNAAEAVLLCLI
+362 LNAAEAVILCLI
-374 ATAAGGLAGGR
+374 ATAAGGLAGSR
-385 LAALLASAGPLHA
+385 LATVLASAGPLRA
-398 AGLRLPGFTPGVGLA
+398 AGLRLPAFPPGAWLA

-425 LWPALRTLAPG
+425 LWPTLRTLAPG

-456 DLALISLAVLAGWQ
+456 DLALIALAVLAGWQ

-502 TALTLRGLPPA
+502 TALTLRVLPPA

-559 ALSQHRSWAQSA
+559 ALSQHRSWARSA
-571 ADQAAFSAGADT
+571 ADQASFSAGADT
-583 RVDLA
+583 RVNLA
-588 SPLTASAAG
+588 SPLGASTAG
-597 RLTAAPGVR
+597 RLAAWPGVR
-606 GATPVATLTGGGTGE
+606 GATPVATLTGSGTGE
-621 TLALNAGT
+621 TLALNASS

-634 LLRRDQSAKPAP
+634 LLRADQSAKPAA
-646 ALFRAIRPAGA
+646 ALFRTIEPAGH
-657 QPGVLLPGQPSAVQL
+657 QPGVVLPGHPAAVQL

-686 AVTLSVADADGDV
+686 AVTLSVQDADGDV
-699 YQVSAGTLAADGR
+699 YQVNAGTLVADGR

-720 GTDQLSTD
+720 GTGL
-728 QLSTGQ
+728 LSTGPGH
-734 LSTGQLSTVPRPG
+734 GQ
-747 RVITP
+747 VIAP
-752 LRLIGITASY
+752 LRLVGISASY
-762 QLLPHSAKS
+762 QLLPGAATS
-771 DAAVHVLHVGA
+771 DAVLQVLRIGA
-782 LGTATGPARAV
+782 AGPAGRTVTAI
-793 PGSALSGWAAAVSAP
+793 PGSALSSWGAGVASP
-808 ELAALRTRAGQ
+808 ELAALRPLAGQ
-819 VAGASGP
+819 VAGPSGL

-832 KRTNGQQL
+832 QRSGPQQL
-840 LSFTPGYGQAL
+840 LTFTPGYGQAL
-851 PANPGQ
+851 PANGGQ

-873 SVTPIP
+873 TAAAIP

-899 DSLNGLT
+899 DSVNGLT

-912 AVVHSFPTVASG
+912 AAVHSFPTVTSG

-931 PVVQQALLSRGL
+931 GAVQQALLSRGL
-943 PPVPVTS
+943 PPAPATS
-950 WWLATGGAA
+950 WWLATPGGT
-959 PLGLAGLLPA
+959 PPGLAAVLPA
-969 GSSVTSRDQLAAG
+969 GSSLTSRDQLAAQ
-982 LLGNPLSAAPQQAV
+982 LLGNALSAAPQQAV
-996 LAVAI
+996 LAVAV

-1040 GQLCTQELLLSVPAA
+1040 GQLCTQELMLSVPAA
-1055 VAGLVLGG
+1055 LAGLLLGG
-1063 LLTILLVPAVTL
+1063 VLTILLVPAVTL
-1075 TPAATA
+1075 TPAATT
-1081 PVPTALTT
+1081 PMPPALTT

-1099 ALVVLLPVLVAAAA
+1099 GLVVLVPVLVAAAT
-1113 AARTPDPAATLR
+1113 AARIPDPAATLR